1 MSMAP
6 QGKAAQ
12 QATTGTKNE
21 HRLGVRIVVE
31 FTGKLNRKDALRF
44 TSELGSVL
52 QNRMENGGGGN

>member
-1 MSMAP
+1 MAP
-6 QGKAAQ
+6 HGKSAQ
-12 QATTGTKNE
+12 QATTGTKTD

>member
-6 QGKAAQ
+6 QRKAAQ
-12 QATTGTKNE
+12 QTTTGTKNDQ
-21 HRLGVRIVVE
+21 RLGVRIVVE

>member
-1 MSMAP
+1 MAARR
-6 QGKAAQ
+6 KAAQ
-12 QATTGTKNE
+12 QATTGTKTDQ
-21 HRLGVRIVVE
+21 RLGVRIVVE

>member
-1 MSMAP
+1 MATH
-6 QGKAAQ
+6 GKAAQ
-12 QATTGTKNE
+12 QATTGTKNDQ
-21 HRLGVRIVVE
+21 RLGVRIVVE

>member
-1 MSMAP
+1 MAP
-6 QGKAAQ
+6 QRKAAQ
-12 QATTGTKNE
+12 QTTTGTKNDQ
-21 HRLGVRIVVE
+21 RLGVRIVVE

>member
-1 MSMAP
+1 MAP
-6 QGKAAQ
+6 LRKSAQ
-12 QATTGTKNE
+12 QATAGTKTDQ
-21 HRLGVRIVVE
+21 RLGVRIVLE

>member
-1 MSMAP
+1 MPP
-6 QGKAAQ
+6 QRKAAQ
-12 QATTGTKNE
+12 QTTTGTKNDQ
-21 HRLGVRIVVE
+21 RLGVRIVVE

>member
-6 QGKAAQ
+6 QRKAAQ
-12 QATTGTKNE
+12 QAATGTKTD

-44 TSELGSVL
+44 TSEIGGIL

>member
-1 MSMAP
+1 MAP
-6 QGKAAQ
+6 QGKPGQ
-12 QATTGTKNE
+12 QPTTVTKND

>member
-1 MSMAP
+1 
-6 QGKAAQ
+6 
-12 QATTGTKNE
+12 
-21 HRLGVRIVVE
+21 LGVRIVVE

>member
-1 MSMAP
+1 MAP
-6 QGKAAQ
+6 HGKAAQ
-12 QATTGTKNE
+12 QTTTETKND
-21 HRLGVRIVVE
+21 HRLGVRILVE